1 MPPNKWRSLM
11 IEEPQAR
18 STDSLIIEGSKKLA
32 GITNVP
38 RLEAEIMLSEIL
50 NISQIKL
57 LTEDINVC
65 KKNIGKFQKMIESRF
80 NGVPIAYLTGRK
92 EFWSLEFDV
101 SPSVLVPR
109 PETELLIESVI
120 DIFKEYQSP
129 KVLELGT
136 GSGII
141 SIILTRELNN
151 PKITAVDISKDAL
164 MVAKINAKKHAH
176 SDINF
181 LYSDWFE
188 ELSNLNFD
196 LIVSNPPY
204 VDKKSLSEEE
214 LLFLSHEPDVALF
227 TKDKGNKDLKNIIK
241 KSKSYINESGWIFLE
256 HAFDQAKYCMNEMV
270 ACGYQ
275 NIQNRKDLQNISRV
289 TLGMIPHE

>member
-109 PETELLIESVI
+109 PETELLVESVI

-164 MVAKINAKKHAH
+164 MVAKKNAKKHAH

-181 LYSDWFE
+181 LLSDWFE

-196 LIVSNPPY
+196 LNVSNPPY

-214 LLFLSHEPDVALF
+214 LLFLSHE
-227 TKDKGNKDLKNIIK
+227 DKGNKDLKNIIK

-256 HAFDQAKYCMNEMV
+256 HAFDQAKYCMNEMG
-270 ACGYQ
+270 AFGYQ
-275 NIQNRKDLQNISRV
+275 NIQNRKDLQNIPRV
-289 TLGMIPHE
+289 TFGMIPHE